1 MKKCKNCKQQKKLV
15 NSFHGLCSFCNN
27 KRLEDAKNSKP
38 CNHNKIERGALKTAV
53 NRIERNVASGVK
65 PTKKKNNKTKDKIKL
80 DENFYEE
87 CFNTSNHKC
96 EECNAQLPDEFLDP
110 SGKVNARYRYS
121 HIIPKSISPE
131 LRHSIDNINHLC
143 MSCHQNWDFG
153 DKKSM
158 KIYPKNK
165 VKFPGFLK

>member
-38 CNHNKIERGALKTAV
+38 CNHNKIERGALKTDA

-65 PTKKKNNKTKDKIKL
+65 PTKKKNNKTK
-80 DENFYEE
+80 
-87 CFNTSNHKC
+87 
-96 EECNAQLPDEFLDP
+96 DEFLDP

-143 MSCHQNWDFG
+143 MSCHQKWDFG

-165 VKFPGFLK
+165 AKFPGFLK